1 VPDAD
6 GVGDDNENDDN
17 SVVQYSDHD
26 DDGDE
31 NDDDDDDDDDDE
43 DEDDVDDEADEF
55 DVGEE
60 ESDDGSVSDDF
71 DKAND
76 DEDDEDDEEEDAR
89 VLHQGHL
96 TLLGKGG
103 KVSKRYFILTTCRLR
118 VYLHRGSES
127 PLRTIPMDG
136 AKCNALADDDDGGGF
151 VLSAGKRSVTLR
163 ARDSATRDAW
173 IEQLR
178 RARAPTK
185 RIGKLIAQ
193 GDEQSYEL
201 IYSMLAGLRH
211 AVGLASAHQLQT
223 LSSDAFAAHSD
234 ASFRREVGSVTDGTM
249 LSSFDF
255 DFTDHAP
262 AVFAHLRQLWRL
274 DAADYLV
281 SLTSNYALSEL
292 VTPGK
297 SGSFFYFSVDMRF
310 LFKTV
315 TAGEFKT
322 LMQMLPSY
330 YAHVKRYASTLLP
343 RFLGLHSLRR
353 RGQTLRFVV
362 MTNLFPTTED
372 MPVMEQYDLKGSTVG
387 RTAGAANIERN
398 PKTVRKDLD
407 FHRVLHLPQRMALAL
422 QQQLS
427 IDSEFLERH
436 NIMDYSLLLGICP
449 LPADAAS
456 APEAARH
463 DVTAADMA
471 ALVTEMND
479 DSGRAQRS
487 LFELYRGGTR
497 SVASHR
503 EAYYCG
509 IIDILQVYSL
519 KKQLEHQYKAT
530 RYDASGVSVTRPHV
544 YAARFRTF
552 LSSILLHEK
561 HQPIRRP
568 SENLTA
574 TRPSGIFA
582 TFSSLTLG
590 RRIGGRLSASSIPVT
605 DVVVATVAVEPRAP
619 ASDKPARR
627 QRRKHHRRRNH
638 NRSSKAEPT
647 PAAAVE
653 AAVAAATATA
663 PHKRRHRRNVSDGAI
678 KLPQ

>member
-1 VPDAD
+1 L
-6 GVGDDNENDDN
+6 DD
-17 SVVQYSDHD
+17 H
-26 DDGDE
+26 
-31 NDDDDDDDDDDE
+31 
-43 DEDDVDDEADEF
+43 
-55 DVGEE
+55 
-60 ESDDGSVSDDF
+60 
-71 DKAND
+71 
-76 DEDDEDDEEEDAR
+76 
-89 VLHQGHL
+89 HH
-96 TLLGKGG
+96 
-103 KVSKRYFILTTCRLR
+103 
-118 VYLHRGSES
+118 H
-127 PLRTIPMDG
+127 
-136 AKCNALADDDDGGGF
+136 DDDDGNF

-163 ARDSATRDAW
+163 ARDAANRDAW

-185 RIGKLIAQ
+185 RIGKLIAE
-193 GDEQSYEL
+193 GDEQSFEL

-211 AVGLASAHQLQT
+211 AVGLASAHAPQA
-223 LSSDAFAAHSD
+223 LSADAFAAHSD
-234 ASFRREVGSVTDGTM
+234 CAFRRELGGVSEGM
-249 LSSFDF
+249 MPSSYDF

-330 YAHVKRYASTLLP
+330 YAHVKRYSSTLLP

-362 MTNLFPTTED
+362 MNNLFPTTAD
-372 MPVMEQYDLKGSTVG
+372 MPVLEQYDLKGSTVG

-398 PKTVRKDLD
+398 PRTVRKDLD
-407 FHRVLHLPQRMALAL
+407 FHRALHLPQRTALAL

-436 NIMDYSLLLGICP
+436 NIMDYSLLLGICA
-449 LPADAAS
+449 ADDCHAAT
-456 APEAARH
+456 AAAEAAPAS
-463 DVTAADMA
+463 DATEVTADDMA
-471 ALVTEMND
+471 ALVGEMND
-479 DSGRAQRS
+479 DSRRGVRS
-487 LFELYRGGTR
+487 LFEMHRGGTR
-497 SVASHR
+497 STDEAR
-503 EAYYCG
+503 EIYYCG

-544 YAARFRTF
+544 YAARFRNF
-552 LSSILLHEK
+552 LSSIILHEQQ
-561 HQPIRRP
+561 QPIRVAPRP
-568 SENLTA
+568 IAAARQNSL
-574 TRPSGIFA
+574 FA

-590 RRIGGRLSASSIPVT
+590 RRSISRIASVPEEPTTAAVA
-605 DVVVATVAVEPRAP
+605 VVATEPEAP
-619 ASDKPARR
+619 ASGGGRR
-627 QRRKHHRRRNH
+627 RRRKHHRRHSR
-638 NRSSKAEPT
+638 SKAAEEQQ
-647 PAAAVE
+647 ASAVE
-653 AAVAAATATA
+653 VAVAAASVGTAV
-663 PHKRRHRRNVSDGAI
+663 PKRRHRRNASDGAI
-678 KLPQ
+678 KFPAI